1 MNRFMNR
8 DVIKSFIRSKYSLKE
23 KIQKIE
29 SSKNSL
35 LKNFWLEKLPEPK
48 KENCV
53 AIDGSYNFARF
64 RSLVFYSIN
73 VSAVIFED
81 GKLKIENFPEFDV
94 SEDFMYFED
103 MLRSYMVQ
111 KEISTAL
118 KFAKNYH
125 VMLDGSL
132 LYFINSLS
140 TENRSNTLKELLSTE
155 KLVFSISKTP
165 LKSFEEAQKEGYSKI
180 FNEGKNNEIIYFY
193 FKLRKNSLTYKVETF
208 RKNENRIE
216 EILSLIRGFEI
227 RGYPYLLIRAHRE
240 VKISNSDI
248 QKLAKLLGIKEKT
261 GREIL

>member
-1 MNRFMNR
+1 MNR
-8 DVIKSFIRSKYSLKE
+8 DIIKSFINSKKILKE

-29 SSKNSL
+29 NSKIFL
-35 LKNFWLEKLPEPK
+35 LKNFWIEKLPEPK

-53 AIDGSYNFARF
+53 AIDGSYNFVRF
-64 RSLVFYSIN
+64 RSLVFYSVN

-81 GKLKIENFPEFDV
+81 RKLRIENFPEFDV
-94 SEDFMYFED
+94 SEDYMYFED
-103 MLRSYMVQ
+103 MLRNYMIQ

-118 KFAKNYH
+118 KFAKDYH

-132 LYFINSLS
+132 IYFINSLTS
-140 TENRSNTLKELLSTE
+140 ENKEKFLKELLSTK

-165 LKSFEEAQKEGYSKI
+165 LKSFEEVQKEGYSKI
-180 FNEGKNNEIIYFY
+180 FNEEKNDEIIYFY
-193 FKLRKNSLTYKVETF
+193 FKLRKNSLTFKIETF

-227 RGYPYLLIRAHRE
+227 KGYPYLLIRAHKE
-240 VKISNSDI
+240 VKISHSDI

>member
-1 MNRFMNR
+1 MNR
-8 DVIKSFIRSKYSLKE
+8 DVLKSFITSKAFLKE

-29 SSKNSL
+29 NSKTFL
-35 LKNFWLEKLPEPK
+35 LKNFWIEKLPEPK

-53 AIDGSYNFARF
+53 AIDGSYNFIRF
-64 RSLVFYSIN
+64 RSLVFYSVN

-81 GKLKIENFPEFDV
+81 GKLRIENYPEFDV
-94 SEDFMYFED
+94 SEDSMYFED
-103 MLRSYMVQ
+103 MLRSYMIQ

-118 KFAKNYH
+118 KFAKDYH

-132 LYFINSLS
+132 IYFINSLTS
-140 TENRSNTLKELLSTE
+140 ENKEKVLKELLSTE

-165 LKSFEEAQKEGYSKI
+165 IKSFEESQNEGYSKI
-180 FNEGKNNEIIYFY
+180 FNKEKNNEIIYFY
-193 FKLRKNSLTYKVETF
+193 FKLRKNSLTFKVETF
-208 RKNENRIE
+208 KKNVNRIE

-227 RGYPYLLIRAHRE
+227 KGYPYLLIRAHKE
-240 VKISNSDI
+240 AKISNIDI